1 MLLKIRGSKEDSI
14 KNLFWYSYN
23 YDYEAGRS
31 QDIDV
36 IDAILELQR
45 KYGETAQKDENER
58 HIQTNSC

>member
-31 QDIDV
+31 LDIDV

-45 KYGETAQKDENER
+45 KYGETAPKG
-58 HIQTNSC
+58 